1 MDEENR
7 QVVRRSRFSKSFS
20 LRRTTNAINYEYVND
35 FHSSSLKRCKK
46 LDKQNSAVYDKNCKL
61 YNSIVSKMQKNYA
74 MFEIRN
80 PPEAPRTPTNE
91 EYFLIHQMRNKEI
104 NNKLQTMAITYL
116 TMNSY
121 ELVIDPPRNKIDF
134 VKRVDN
140 KYYEPYMALDL
151 AHKVSGEKGES
162 FINVVKEKYSIKYPN
177 SEILVN
183 MTNESNGE
191 LEQVRVPLR
200 TNVGDRYHQNRRN
213 VTNLDSLR
221 YQGGIYPSLT
231 GPTAPSAPLPD
242 PSAPPPLPMP
252 TSPSHIYPMQ
262 MEESNMSHKHLSE
275 SYGNDF
281 SNLETESII
290 SEPPS
295 YNGAITGFS
304 SRPPAKPERKKKGV
318 SIVIN
323 NQ

>member
-1 MDEENR
+1 
-7 QVVRRSRFSKSFS
+7 
-20 LRRTTNAINYEYVND
+20 
-35 FHSSSLKRCKK
+35 
-46 LDKQNSAVYDKNCKL
+46 
-61 YNSIVSKMQKNYA
+61 
-74 MFEIRN
+74 
-80 PPEAPRTPTNE
+80 
-91 EYFLIHQMRNKEI
+91 
-104 NNKLQTMAITYL
+104 
-116 TMNSY
+116 
-121 ELVIDPPRNKIDF
+121 
-134 VKRVDN
+134 
-140 KYYEPYMALDL
+140 
-151 AHKVSGEKGES
+151 
-162 FINVVKEKYSIKYPN
+162 
-177 SEILVN
+177 

-221 YQGGIYPSLT
+221 YQSGIYPSLT
-231 GPTAPSAPLPD
+231 GPTAPSAPQPE

-262 MEESNMSHKHLSE
+262 MEESNMSHKHLSQ